1 MNDWPETNPSLILRI
16 KDPQNAVAWNEL
28 MAIYRPVV
36 YRLARR
42 KGLLHEDAEDLV
54 QGVFLSVA
62 KAIDRWEHGDHQP
75 RFRNWLGKIA
85 RNAIVNAITRAK
97 PDRASGKSSVM
108 QTLASLPED
117 RDTTQA
123 LIVECRLEAIRWA
136 AQEIEPSTPTP
147 PGPSSKPSPSKVVRR
162 RKSHRLMD
170 GRSVLSMQRAAESRL
185 DCEKR
190 CSRHPHIGVNFNASI
205 IHLLTTG

>member
-28 MAIYRPVV
+28 IAIYRPVI

-54 QGVFLSVA
+54 QGVFLSVT
-62 KAIDRWEHGDHQP
+62 KAIDRWEHGEGQP
-75 RFRNWLGKIA
+75 RFRNWLGIIA

-97 PDRASGKSSVM
+97 PDRAKGTSSVM
-108 QTLASLPED
+108 RALTSLPEEAE
-117 RDTTQA
+117 TTQA

-136 AQEIEPSTPTP
+136 AREIQSEFSDATWAIFQSIAIEGRPAPEVAQAFQRTI
-147 PGPSSKPSPSKVVRR
+147 GAVYAARCRVAARLREKV
-162 RKSHRLMD
+162 L
-170 GRSVLSMQRAAESRL
+170 E
-185 DCEKR
+185 
-190 CSRHPHIGVNFNASI
+190 ASAYWSEF
-205 IHLLTTG
+205 

>member
-16 KDPQNAVAWNEL
+16 KDPQNAIAWNEL
-28 MAIYRPVV
+28 MAIYRPVI

-62 KAIDRWEHGDHQP
+62 KAIDRWERGEGQP

-85 RNAIVNAITRAK
+85 RNAIVNAITRVK
-97 PDRASGKSSVM
+97 PDRATGTSSVM
-108 QTLASLPED
+108 QALASLPEEA
-117 RDTTQA
+117 DTTQA

-136 AQEIEPSTPTP
+136 AREIQSEFSDATWAIFPVDRHRRSSSAGSRTGFPADNRSCLCSALPRRSSTA
-147 PGPSSKPSPSKVVRR
+147 
-162 RKSHRLMD
+162 RKGTRSIRL
-170 GRSVLSMQRAAESRL
+170 LE
-185 DCEKR
+185 
-190 CSRHPHIGVNFNASI
+190 
-205 IHLLTTG
+205 

>member
-16 KDPQNAVAWNEL
+16 KDPQNALAWNEL
-28 MAIYRPVV
+28 MAVYRPVI

-62 KAIDRWEHGDHQP
+62 KAIDRWEHGERQP

-97 PDRASGKSSVM
+97 PDRATGTSSVM
-108 QTLASLPED
+108 QALASLPEEA
-117 RDTTQA
+117 DTTQV

-136 AQEIEPSTPTP
+136 AREIQSEFSDATWAIFQSVAIEGRPAPEVAHVFQRTI
-147 PGPSSKPSPSKVVRR
+147 GAVYAARCRVAARLREKVVET
-162 RKSHRLMD
+162 SAYW
-170 GRSVLSMQRAAESRL
+170 SE
-185 DCEKR
+185 
-190 CSRHPHIGVNFNASI
+190 F
-205 IHLLTTG
+205 

>member
-62 KAIDRWEHGDHQP
+62 KAIDRWEHGDRQP

-136 AQEIEPSTPTP
+136 AQEIEPEYTDATWAIFQAIAIE
-147 PGPSSKPSPSKVVRR
+147 
-162 RKSHRLMD
+162 
-170 GRSVLSMQRAAESRL
+170 GRSAAEVAQTYGRTLGAVYAARCRVAARL
-185 DCEKR
+185 REK
-190 CSRHPHIGVNFNASI
+190 VLEASAYWSE
-205 IHLLTTG
+205 L

>member
-28 MAIYRPVV
+28 IAIYRPVI

-54 QGVFLSVA
+54 QGVFMSVA
-62 KAIDRWEHGDHQP
+62 KAIDRWEHGGGQP

-85 RNAIVNAITRAK
+85 RNAIVNAITRVK
-97 PDRASGKSSVM
+97 PDRATGASSVM
-108 QTLASLPED
+108 QALASLPYEA
-117 RDTTQA
+117 DTTRA

-136 AQEIEPSTPTP
+136 AREIQ
-147 PGPSSKPSPSKVVRR
+147 SKFSDATWAIFQSIAIEGRPAPEVAQVFQRTIGAVYAARCRVAARLREKVLET
-162 RKSHRLMD
+162 SAYW
-170 GRSVLSMQRAAESRL
+170 SE
-185 DCEKR
+185 
-190 CSRHPHIGVNFNASI
+190 F
-205 IHLLTTG
+205 

>member
-28 MAIYRPVV
+28 MAIYRPVI

-62 KAIDRWEHGDHQP
+62 KAIDRWEPGDNQP

-97 PDRASGKSSVM
+97 PDRATGTSSVM
-108 QTLASLPED
+108 QALASLPEEAEA
-117 RDTTQA
+117 TQV

-136 AQEIEPSTPTP
+136 AREVQSEFSDATWGIFQSIAIEGRPAPEVAQVFQRTI
-147 PGPSSKPSPSKVVRR
+147 GAVYAARCRVAARLREKVLEA
-162 RKSHRLMD
+162 SAYW
-170 GRSVLSMQRAAESRL
+170 SES
-185 DCEKR
+185 
-190 CSRHPHIGVNFNASI
+190 
-205 IHLLTTG
+205 